1 MPFRRDST
9 RGATR
14 LLSAAD
20 AHGAARSPSADHVIP
35 SQLALACAL
44 MVASGFAG
52 LAYQIVWTQ
61 QSTAWLGH
69 ESAAVL
75 AVVAA
80 FFGGL
85 ALGALASSPRIE
97 RSSRPE
103 RWYAGCEI
111 VIGVWSIVLVLL
123 LNPTT
128 GALLTSIGPQPAP
141 LWHWSVAFFGTFLL
155 LLPATAAMGAT
166 LPAMERVLATTQ
178 AKSVAISALYAA
190 NTFGAVVGVL
200 AAAFWLV
207 PQLGLM
213 RSAIAC
219 AMLNFGCA
227 ATALSLHTIVQV
239 RDQSRQSSSA
249 NNALVL
255 LAITGL
261 LGIAYEV
268 LIVRALSQIAENT
281 VYTFALL
288 LAVYLIG
295 TAIGAAIYARWLV
308 RVLDTQRLRSLLLQA
323 LAGAC
328 LLGTLLLSGAQS
340 IKSSL
345 LAALG
350 MSMTAALT
358 AEAAIAATAF
368 FLPTVLM
375 GALFS
380 HLCTSARASGVSF
393 GRAIGVNTLGA
404 AVAPFLF
411 GVLLLP
417 LVGLKLALLLIA
429 IGYLVLAGSGA
440 WLAPQQWVVVAAVA
454 GAMFWTPTFQNV
466 TVPEGGRLIT
476 HMEGVTAS
484 VSVIED
490 AVGVAT
496 LHINNR
502 QQEGSS
508 ATLLADARQALI
520 PVLLHSAPKR
530 ALFLGV
536 GTGLTAS
543 SATLDPELRVDAVEL
558 VPEVITATAHF
569 EPAFAAGADKSRLH
583 LMTADARRF
592 VRTSTDRYDVIVSDN
607 FHPARSGSASLY
619 TIEHFASVRG
629 RLSDGGLF
637 CQWLPLHQLDLET
650 LRSIVRS
657 FMAVYPRGTA
667 LLATLSLDT
676 PTIGL
681 ISRRDG
687 EPFDLGQVRAR
698 VHAASSFGAGN
709 FGLPDDLSLLGSFIA
724 GPRFLAELGSVA
736 PLNTDDRPIVAYRA
750 PAITYVPLS
759 MPRDRLLELLSAA
772 DIDPAELLK
781 QNDDESQSEWQSR
794 LANYWAA
801 RNRFIEAGRDVRP
814 SPDVQEMLA
823 QVREPLLS
831 ILHTSP
837 DFRPAYD
844 PLLRM
849 AAALSRVDRDAARS
863 LLEELQQAQPAR
875 TEASDLLRSL
885 QSVSP

>member
-1 MPFRRDST
+1 M
-9 RGATR
+9 
-14 LLSAAD
+14 
-20 AHGAARSPSADHVIP
+20 
-35 SQLALACAL
+35 ALACVL

-85 ALGALASSPRIE
+85 ALGALALGSRIE

-111 VIGVWSIVLVLL
+111 AIGAWSIVLALL
-123 LNPTT
+123 LQPAS
-128 GALLTSIGPQPAP
+128 GALLTLIGPQPPP

-155 LLPATAAMGAT
+155 LLPATLAMGAT
-166 LPAMERVLATTQ
+166 LPAMERVLATTGTRNI
-178 AKSVAISALYAA
+178 AISALYAA

-207 PQLGLM
+207 PQFGLV
-213 RSAIAC
+213 RTAITC

-227 ATALSLHTIVQV
+227 ATALSLRTVVQV
-239 RDQSRQSSSA
+239 RAHSRAADASRSI
-249 NNALVL
+249 LVL
-255 LAITGL
+255 LAMTGL
-261 LGIAYEV
+261 LGIGYEV
-268 LIVRALSQIAENT
+268 LVVRALSQIAENT

-295 TAIGAAIYARWLV
+295 TALGAAIHAGWLV
-308 RVLDTQRLRSLLLQA
+308 LTQDSERLRSLLLQT

-328 LLGTLLLSGAQS
+328 LIGTLLLAGAAG
-340 IKSSL
+340 IKNSL
-345 LAALG
+345 LDAFG

-358 AEAAIAATAF
+358 AEAAIAAIAF
-368 FLPTVLM
+368 FVPTLLM

-380 HLCTSARASGVSF
+380 HLSTNARVIGISF
-393 GRAIGVNTLGA
+393 GRALGVNTLGA

-417 LVGLKLALLLIA
+417 LFGLKVGLSSIA
-429 IGYLVLAGSGA
+429 IGYLALVARRA
-440 WLAPQQWVVVAAVA
+440 WLAPLQWTIVAAIA
-454 GAMFWTPTFQNV
+454 GGIIWAPTLQTAV
-466 TVPEGGRLIT
+466 IPEGGRLIA
-476 HMEGVTAS
+476 HMEGVMAS
-484 VSVIED
+484 VSVVED
-490 AVGVAT
+490 GAGVAT

-502 QQEGSS
+502 QQEGST
-508 ATLLADARQALI
+508 ATLLADARQALL
-520 PVLLHSAPKR
+520 PVLLHPAPRR

-543 SATLDPELRVDAVEL
+543 SATMDPALHVDAVEL
-558 VPEVITATAHF
+558 VPEVIAATSHF
-569 EPAFAAGADKSRLH
+569 ESAFAPNAERSRLH
-583 LMTADARRF
+583 VMSADARRF
-592 VRTSTDRYDVIVSDN
+592 VRTSAEHYDVIVSDN

-619 TIEHFASVRG
+619 TVEHFASVRE
-629 RLSDGGLF
+629 RLTAGGLF

-657 FMAVYPRGTA
+657 FMTVYPQGSA
-667 LLATLSLDT
+667 LLATSSLET
-676 PTIGL
+676 PVIGL

-687 EPFDLGQVRAR
+687 EPFDLEDVRGR
-698 VHAASSFGAGN
+698 LSAAKAFGAESFGI
-709 FGLPDDLSLLGSFIA
+709 FDDLSLLGSFIA
-724 GPRFLAELGSVA
+724 GPRFLAAFAGEA

-750 PAITYVPLS
+750 PHITYVPDS
-759 MPRDRLLELLSAA
+759 TPRDRLLALLQAA
-772 DIDPAELLK
+772 EISPAELLGEHSSTSA
-781 QNDDESQSEWQSR
+781 DWATR
-794 LANYWAA
+794 LIAYWTA
-801 RNRFIEAGRDVRP
+801 RNEFIAAGREVRTSSDVR
-814 SPDVQEMLA
+814 EMLA
-823 QVREPLLS
+823 QVRDPLLGV
-831 ILHTSP
+831 LHTSP

-849 AAALSRVDRDAARS
+849 AAALSRIDRDAARS
-863 LLEELQQAQPAR
+863 LLSELQRAQPAR
-875 TEASDLLRSL
+875 PEADEALREL
-885 QSVSP
+885 ATD